1 MAEIRVER
9 KRRPWGSVLALLI
22 VLAVVAG
29 LVYYL
34 FYYQN
39 G

>member
-1 MAEIRVER
+1 MAEIRVEQ
-9 KRRPWGSVLALLI
+9 KRRPWGSVLALVI
-22 VLAVVAG
+22 VLVVVAG
-29 LVYYL
+29 LAYYL